1 MAKASML
8 RLSMGPIAADA
19 RAIRVLRAS
28 PDVLARLRTAPPE
41 AGRVHSVFEGALN
54 LAWHDDR
61 LLTLQGP
68 ERLLAPF
75 AATVEQLPHPGGL
88 SAGVSVRRLDGTLSV
103 GAVRF
108 EWGDPATVDTA
119 MPESESAAGP
129 ALAVLLAKHPAESGR
144 ALSSA
149 TGRSAR
155 CRLAEGVRR
164 RDPEAFLEGALG
176 LVGLGEGLTPA
187 GDDCLV
193 GALAVLHRF
202 SRSWL
207 RAHPQIEASVSRAAT
222 TTTLVAKEFIAHALT
237 GHFAESLLD
246 LMTADS
252 SAAAARAAGRLL
264 RTGATSGADT
274 LHGVRLALTAL
285 GASGP

>member
-1 MAKASML
+1 MAKAGML
-8 RLSMGPIAADA
+8 RLSMGPIAVDA
-19 RAIRVLRAS
+19 QAIRVLRAS
-28 PDVLARLRTAPPE
+28 PDIVARLRRAPPE

-54 LAWHDDR
+54 LAWHDGR
-61 LLTLQGP
+61 LLTLQAP
-68 ERLLAPF
+68 ERPLAPF
-75 AATVEQLPHPGGL
+75 AAAVERLAHPGAL
-88 SAGVSVRRLDGTLSV
+88 RTGVSARCLDGTLSL
-103 GAVRF
+103 GGMRF
-108 EWGDPATVDTA
+108 EWRDAATVDTA
-119 MPESESAAGP
+119 MPESDSAPGP
-129 ALAVLLAKHPAESGR
+129 ALAFLLTQPPAESGF

-149 TGRSAR
+149 IGRSAR
-155 CRLAEGVRR
+155 SRLAEGMSR

-207 RAHPQIEASVSRAAT
+207 RAYPQIEDSLNRAAVT
-222 TTTLVAKEFIAHALT
+222 TTFVAREFITHALA

-246 LMTADS
+246 LMAADS
-252 SAAAARAAGRLL
+252 SGAATRAAWRLL

-274 LHGVRLALTAL
+274 MLGVRLALTAL
-285 GASGP
+285 GASRP

>member
-1 MAKASML
+1 ML
-8 RLSMGPIAADA
+8 RLSMGPIAVDA
-19 RAIRVLRAS
+19 PAMRVLRAS
-28 PDVLARLRTAPPE
+28 PDVVARLRTAPPE
-41 AGRVHSVFEGALN
+41 AGRVHSVFERALN
-54 LAWHDDR
+54 LAWHDGR

-75 AATVEQLPHPGGL
+75 AATVERLPHPGAL
-88 SAGVSVRRLDGTLSV
+88 RAGVSARRLADTLSL
-103 GAVRF
+103 GGTRF
-108 EWGDPATVDTA
+108 EWRDATTVDTA
-119 MPESESAAGP
+119 MPESDSAPGP
-129 ALAVLLAKHPAESGR
+129 TLAVLLAEPPAESGPV
-144 ALSSA
+144 LSSA

-155 CRLAEGVRR
+155 SRLAEGVRR
-164 RDPEAFLEGALG
+164 RDPGAFLEGALG

-207 RAHPQIEASVSRAAT
+207 RAHPQIEASVSRAAA
-222 TTTLVAKEFIAHALT
+222 TTTLVAGEFIVHALA

-252 SAAAARAAGRLL
+252 SAAAARAAERLL
-264 RTGATSGADT
+264 RTGATSGADA

-285 GASGP
+285 GASRP